1 MTRPVAEVMV
11 YVLIGAG
18 ARRSYGVPVD
28 TLDYFTDAV
37 RSPTLRWV
45 HVRHEG
51 AGAMVAGAV
60 RTLPIAALDDL
71 ECWASWIADSCRRMH
86 VYV

>member
-18 ARRSYGVPVD
+18 ARRSYGVPGD
-28 TLDYFTDAV
+28 TLDYTDAV
-37 RSPTLRWV
+37 RRPTLRGV
-45 HVRHEG
+45 HVRHEE
-51 AGAMVAGAV
+51 AGAMAAGAV
-60 RTLPIAALDDL
+60 RTLPIAALGDL

>member
-1 MTRPVAEVMV
+1 MTRTVAEVMV

-18 ARRSYGVPVD
+18 ARRCYGVPGD
-28 TLDYFTDAV
+28 THNYFTDAV
-37 RSPTLRWV
+37 RRSTLRWV

-51 AGAMVAGAV
+51 AGAMAAGAV
-60 RTLPIAALDDL
+60 RTLPIAALGDF

>member
-1 MTRPVAEVMV
+1 MTWTVAEVMV

-18 ARRSYGVPVD
+18 ARRFYGAPGD
-28 TLDYFTDAV
+28 TLSYFTDAV
-37 RSPTLRWV
+37 RRLTLRRV
-45 HVRHEG
+45 HVRHEE
-51 AGAMVAGAV
+51 AGAMAAGAV
-60 RTLPIAALDDL
+60 RTVPIAALGDF